1 MPERKRYLITHTVKN
16 GPVTFDTDSPEEA
29 KVVFGHAL
37 EMDAAPCSVTD
48 RELNMVVLESAMPP
62 KQLVAMLEER
72 IRIRSERF
80 R

>member
-1 MPERKRYLITHTVKN
+1 MKRYLITYTIKGGSVA
-16 GPVTFDTDSPEEA
+16 FETDSPEEA

-48 RELNMVVLESAMPP
+48 RELNTVVLESAMPP
-62 KQLVAMLEER
+62 KQLVAMLE
-72 IRIRSERF
+72 RF